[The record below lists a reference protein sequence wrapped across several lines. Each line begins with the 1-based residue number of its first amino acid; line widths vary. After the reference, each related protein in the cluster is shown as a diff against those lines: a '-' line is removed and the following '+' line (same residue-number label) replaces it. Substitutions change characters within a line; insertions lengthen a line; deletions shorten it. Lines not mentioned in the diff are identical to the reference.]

1 MILKIGNRAAVE
13 VASFEQA
20 SRIYAQYRD
29 ASLEGASTFPNG
41 VIVDGT
47 RIIARVSY
55 NARVWPP
62 GKWTE
67 DQTPLFDP
75 QAARGAKDAHT
86 ESPAPPGS
94 VHPASS
100 EERAISYAD
109 AIVIHGPEPGYNR
122 FKVAR
127 DIQNACNTSGV
138 ARELIR
144 VIEDAARD
152 PNCGRG
158 RLTHDP
164 AVAAVVD
171 KLRSLMALDP
181 YDAHEECAW
190 RAS

>member
-1 MILKIGNRAAVE
+1 MILKIGNRAVVE
-13 VASFEQA
+13 VASFEHA

-29 ASLEGASTFPNG
+29 ASLEGASSFPDG

-62 GKWTE
+62 GKRTE

-75 QAARGAKDAHT
+75 RTARGVKDAHT
-86 ESPAPPGS
+86 EPPAAPGS
-94 VHPASS
+94 VHPAST
-100 EERAISYAD
+100 EERSSHAD

-127 DIQNACNTSGV
+127 DIQNACNTTGV

-144 VIEDAARD
+144 VIESAAHD
-152 PNCGRG
+152 PECGRG
-158 RLTHDP
+158 RLAHDP
-164 AVAAVVD
+164 AVVAVVD
-171 KLRSLMALDP
+171 KLHSLMRLDP
-181 YDAHEECAW
+181 FNAHDE
-190 RAS
+190 RARRAR

>member
-29 ASLEGASTFPNG
+29 ASLEGASTFP
-41 VIVDGT
+41 DGYILDGD

-62 GKWTE
+62 AGWRE
-67 DQTPLFDP
+67 GQTPLFDP
-75 QAARGAKDAHT
+75 RATQGTSPAPA
-86 ESPAPPGS
+86 ESPAAPGS

-100 EERAISYAD
+100 QERAISSAD
-109 AIVIHGPEPGYNR
+109 AVLIHAPEPGYNR
-122 FKVAR
+122 FKIAR
-127 DIQNACNTSGV
+127 DIQNASNTSGV

-152 PNCGRG
+152 PKCRRG
-158 RLTHDP
+158 RLPHDP
-164 AVAAVVD
+164 AVVAVID
-171 KLRSLMALDP
+171 KLSSLMRLDP
-181 YDAHEECAW
+181 YEAHDECAR
-190 RAS
+190 RAG